1 MQVSSLKKIKNKSNN
16 VPIETEELE
25 AREFLKRAE
34 VRTMRK
40 DLQKMREADALKEKD
55 KIIKS
60 KTAEQE
66 KIEKLQKE
74 KEAKE
79 NLEKLQREKILQ
91 SNVSKE
97 REAEKQIKD
106 YAEESEKQQIFLF
119 ESQRL
124 ALQKQIDDF
133 EKEKEPEL
141 ALQKNKILLEKSNW
155 EARLKSII
163 GEEQKVESE
172 LKLISDKEK
181 ESNVP
186 AEKKSLEQRR
196 TEIENA
202 RQEIEKK
209 RWAIEKELSKLDDD
223 VKKTDEG
230 YQKIIEEKDSLKQQI
245 TAIDGSLRGIYS
257 KIINRVQERKRG
269 QAEQQKAEALKAAE
283 INAEK
288 KENVQREQWGK
299 TAEPKE
305 KEFLKGISETE
316 KEKLVKSFKAE
327 EEQRQKFLKDVE
339 AQSKEENKKII

>member
-1 MQVSSLKKIKNKSNN
+1 MTT
-16 VPIETEELE
+16 ETEELE
-25 AREFLKRAE
+25 AKEFLKRAE

-40 DLQKMREADALKEKD
+40 DLQKLRESDALKEKD

-66 KIEKLQKE
+66 KLEKLQKE
-74 KEAKE
+74 KEAEDKLE
-79 NLEKLQREKILQ
+79 NLQREKVLQ

-124 ALQKQIDDF
+124 ALQKQIDDL

-141 ALQKNKILLEKSNW
+141 ALQKNKILMKKSDW
-155 EARLKSII
+155 EAKLKSIAR
-163 GEEQKVESE
+163 EEQKVENE

-186 AEKKSLEQRR
+186 SEKKSLEQRR
-196 TEIENA
+196 IEIENE

-209 RWAIEKELSKLDDD
+209 RWVIEKELLKLNDDI
-223 VKKTDEG
+223 KKTDED
-230 YQKIIEEKDSLKQQI
+230 YQKIITEKDSLKEQI
-245 TAIDGSLRGIYS
+245 TTIDNSLRGIYS

-283 INAEK
+283 INVKK
-288 KENVQREQWGK
+288 KETVQREQWGK
-299 TAEPKE
+299 TGVPKE
-305 KEFLKGISETE
+305 KEFLKDVPDSF
-316 KEKLVKSFKAE
+316 KEKIAKSFEVE
-327 EEQRQKFLKDVE
+327 EEQRKKFMQTIE
-339 AQSKEENKKII
+339 NQSKEENKSNTNQ